1 MYILFN
7 SILFIRTPKMKV
19 YKNEK
24 NVRQKKTLCDL
35 NLLFFASQDMNQSML
50 AYPTNPT
57 NFKKKK

>member
-1 MYILFN
+1 
-7 SILFIRTPKMKV
+7 MKV

-57 NFKKKK
+57 NFKKKKDGTQNVVPWTPIM